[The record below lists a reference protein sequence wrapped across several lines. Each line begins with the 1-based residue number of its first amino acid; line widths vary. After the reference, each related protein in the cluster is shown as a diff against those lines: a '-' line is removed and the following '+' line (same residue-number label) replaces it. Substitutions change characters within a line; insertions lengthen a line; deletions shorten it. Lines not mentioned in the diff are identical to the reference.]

1 MIIFKKYFFL
11 FSINTLLFFIMI
23 ISIQNSKDRSKVDLI
38 LNKTI
43 DLPISFIVGSSFIS
57 GSILGGVITLNIGN
71 NAKQ

>member
-1 MIIFKKYFFL
+1 MITLKKYFFL
-11 FSINTLLFFIMI
+11 FSINTLLFFIMV
-23 ISIQNSKDRSKVDLI
+23 ISIQNSKDKSKVDLL

-57 GSILGGVITLNIGN
+57 GSILGGVITLNIRN

>member
-11 FSINTLLFFIMI
+11 FSINTLLFLIMV
-23 ISIQNSKDRSKVDLI
+23 ISIQNSKDKSKVDLL

-57 GSILGGVITLNIGN
+57 GSILGGVIALNIGN
-71 NAKQ
+71 NAK

>member
-1 MIIFKKYFFL
+1 MITLKKYLFL
-11 FSINTLLFFIMI
+11 FSINTLLFFIMV
-23 ISIQNSKDRSKVDLI
+23 ISIQNSKDKSKVDLL

-57 GSILGGVITLNIGN
+57 GSILGGVFALNLGN

>member
-23 ISIQNSKDRSKVDLI
+23 ISIQNSKDKSKVDLL

-57 GSILGGVITLNIGN
+57 GSILGGVIALNIGN
-71 NAKQ
+71 NTKQ

>member
-23 ISIQNSKDRSKVDLI
+23 ISIQNSKDKSKVDLL
-38 LNKTI
+38 LNKTV

-57 GSILGGVITLNIGN
+57 GSILGGVIALNIGN
-71 NAKQ
+71 NSKQ

>member
-23 ISIQNSKDRSKVDLI
+23 ISIQNSKDKIKVDLI

>member
-23 ISIQNSKDRSKVDLI
+23 ISIQNSKDKSKVDLL

-57 GSILGGVITLNIGN
+57 GSILGGVIALNIGN

>member
-1 MIIFKKYFFL
+1 MSNLKKYFFL

-57 GSILGGVITLNIGN
+57 GSILGGVIALNIGN

>member
-23 ISIQNSKDRSKVDLI
+23 ISIQNSKDKSKVDLL

-57 GSILGGVITLNIGN
+57 GSILGGVIALNIGN
-71 NAKQ
+71 NAK

>member
-23 ISIQNSKDRSKVDLI
+23 ISIQNSKDKSKVDLL

-43 DLPISFIVGSSFIS
+43 ELPISFIVGSSFIS
-57 GSILGGVITLNIGN
+57 GSILGGVISLNIEN
-71 NAKQ
+71 NSKQ

>member
-57 GSILGGVITLNIGN
+57 GSILGGVVTLNIGN